1 MSPRLRLVLKLIVT
15 AGLLASVIYR
25 IDLQAFWEVISSANP
40 LLLLAAGAV
49 QALTVLI
56 SSGRWRVILRNF
68 NVEETFSALAK
79 ITFIGFFFN
88 LFLPSGIGGDF
99 FRSYYLSKRTGRG
112 MSTTLMTLI
121 LDRSAGLLA
130 LLLIGLAATLVY
142 PLEIGGINVFW
153 IFSGIFL
160 AYLAAN
166 LVLFHSVTH
175 RLLKGLMRRF
185 KRDGLE
191 QKVELVA
198 LGLRTLRR
206 NPQAVLKAAGYSL
219 AIQFLAVLVVWL
231 AALSIQLP
239 ADFGVFLIFIPLVN
253 LTIMVPITINGVGL
267 RETVYIELFQTI
279 GVSQEYSVSLALL
292 HLGVFLLAGLPGGI
306 VYHLYKKDERFD
318 EIATAG

>member
-1 MSPRLRLVLKLIVT
+1 MSSRTRLILKLTVT
-15 AGLLASVIYR
+15 AVLLATVFYR
-25 IDLQAFWEVISSANP
+25 IDLGRFWTVLSSANP
-40 LLLLAAGAV
+40 LLLLAAGVV
-49 QALTVLI
+49 QALTVLL
-56 SSGRWRVILRNF
+56 SAQRWRVILRNF
-68 NVEETFSALAK
+68 NVSEGYSAVAK

-130 LLLIGLAATLVY
+130 LLLIGLAAALVY
-142 PLEIGGINVFW
+142 PMRIGGVRLTWVFVIILLVYMLANV
-153 IFSGIFL
+153 
-160 AYLAAN
+160 
-166 LVLFHSVTH
+166 VLFHSVTH
-175 RLLKGLMRRF
+175 RLLSRLMQRF
-185 KRDGLE
+185 KREGLE
-191 QKVELVA
+191 RKVELVA

-206 NPQAVLKAAGYSL
+206 NPLAVLKSAGYSL
-219 AIQFLAVLVVWL
+219 LIQFLAVVVVWL
-231 AALSIQLP
+231 AALSISLP
-239 ADFGVFLIFIPLVN
+239 ADFDVFLIFIPLVN

-306 VYHLYKKDERFD
+306 VYHLYKKDERFN
-318 EIATAG
+318 EIPAAG